1 MNNFLCNFTFR
12 HLFVAPTIT
21 TMPPIQPELTPSS
34 TRRKHSSCKK
44 LLLLISLALNSFSQ
58 AQITSLDNLKVLL
71 SQAQTTSTASQ
82 ESPSKSETRL
92 RVERNPNVFYANPG
106 PWGVLR
112 CAYIYLEAP
121 KNLMDNFPLPSSRP
135 RWGFPETQK
144 ETMLGLFKNAGISEA
159 SITALFDPKTASI
172 SDGNIYVFPS
182 LSDIEN
188 LSPENRSLLY
198 TELSKYPENEFHVD
212 PVLIIGQEVREW
224 YRTSKLR
231 PEIVSLIEKL
241 SYKRGE
247 TTAFSDISY
256 LLNFAQTDAEAKGIF
271 KAMTRTRSVMVKIE
285 VDHDTN
291 VEQLVNYWTLGI
303 GLRRKDVEPLVQSI
317 IDTDGIEAL
326 PLSHMLPALVR
337 KLLYTYPGLNLAKHG
352 TFPDCHWTS
361 LNFFNYDA
369 HEYLLDSRL
378 ATNSVLENFT
388 PVEPPYQY
396 GDVLFFLSNATGD
409 AYHSCVHLADNL
421 VYTKNGR
428 NLLSP
433 WLIMKLEDVKKIYL
447 YRGDG
452 RVQGFRRKPD
462 AK

>member
-1 MNNFLCNFTFR
+1 MFP
-12 HLFVAPTIT
+12 PT
-21 TMPPIQPELTPSS
+21 ELKAGN
-34 TRRKHSSCKK
+34 RQRYKSSC
-44 LLLLISLALNSFSQ
+44 LNLFLTFSAAMCVCGN

-71 SQAQTTSTASQ
+71 SQTQTLDTTVQGVTSNGNSKLKSQ
-82 ESPSKSETRL
+82 QNL
-92 RVERNPNVFYANPG
+92 NVFYATPG
-106 PWGVLR
+106 PWGNLR

-121 KNLMDNFPLPSSRP
+121 KHLMENFPLPNSRP
-135 RWGFPETQK
+135 RWIFPEDQK
-144 ETMLGLFKNAGISEA
+144 EAMLGIFRNAGLPEDTISR
-159 SITALFDPKTASI
+159 LFDPKTTTI
-172 SDGNIYVFPS
+172 TEGNIFIFPT
-182 LSDIEN
+182 LQDIET
-188 LSPENRSLLY
+188 LSSENRSLIY
-198 TELSKYPENEFHVD
+198 TALSKFQENEFHVD
-212 PVLIIGQEVREW
+212 PVLIIGQEVKDW

-231 PEIVSLIEKL
+231 PEIIALIDKL

-247 TTAFSDISY
+247 TTAFSDISL
-256 LLNFAQTDAEAKGIF
+256 LLNYAQSDAEAKTIF
-271 KAMTRTRSVMVKIE
+271 KAMTRTRSIMVKIE
-285 VDHDTN
+285 VDRDTN
-291 VEQLVNYWTLGI
+291 IEELVNYWTLGM

-337 KLLYTYPGLNLAKHG
+337 KLLYTYPGMNLAKHG

-433 WLIMKLEDVKKIYL
+433 WLVMKLDDVKKIYL

-452 RVQGFRRKPD
+452 RVQGFRRKPEQ
-462 AK
+462 K

>member
-1 MNNFLCNFTFR
+1 MFT
-12 HLFVAPTIT
+12 P
-21 TMPPIQPELTPSS
+21 PELKTLLHMRQKKSS
-34 TRRKHSSCKK
+34 LV
-44 LLLLISLALNSFSQ
+44 LLLLISAAMSICGN

-71 SQAQTTSTASQ
+71 SQSQVTTTDGPTSTA
-82 ESPSKSETRL
+82 KSNNRL
-92 RVERNPNVFYANPG
+92 RVQQNPNVFYANPG
-106 PWGVLR
+106 PWGTLR

-121 KNLMDNFPLPSSRP
+121 KHLMDNFPLPNSRP
-135 RWGFPETQK
+135 RWIFPENQK
-144 ETMLGLFKNAGISEA
+144 EMMIGLLKNAGFSDAAIS
-159 SITALFDPKTASI
+159 ALLDPKTASI
-172 SDGNIYVFPS
+172 TGGNIYVFPT
-182 LSDIEN
+182 LPDIEA
-188 LSPENRSLLY
+188 LTPENRSLIY
-198 TELSKYPENEFHVD
+198 TALSKFPENEFHVD
-212 PVLIIGQEVREW
+212 PVLIIGQEVKDW

-231 PEIVSLIEKL
+231 PEIIAIIEKL

-247 TTAFSDISY
+247 TTAFSDISV
-256 LLNFAQTDAEAKGIF
+256 LLNYAQTDAEAKSIF
-271 KAMTRTRSVMVKIE
+271 KAMTRTRSIMVKIE
-285 VDHDTN
+285 VDHNTN
-291 VEQLVNYWTLGI
+291 IEELVNYWTLGM

-337 KLLYTYPGLNLAKHG
+337 KLLYTYPGMDLAKNG

-433 WLIMKLEDVKKIYL
+433 WLIMKLDDVKKIYL

-452 RVQGFRRKPD
+452 RVQGFRRK
-462 AK
+462 AELK